1 LKNDYWMDCKTA
13 ATYMSLSV
21 KSIKRGIMNGKNP
34 ELVLKRTGSD
44 RKPMVRILKSSLDKI
59 GHFRT

>member
-1 LKNDYWMDCKTA
+1 
-13 ATYMSLSV
+13 MSLSV
-21 KSIKRGIMNGKNP
+21 KSIKRGIVNGKNP